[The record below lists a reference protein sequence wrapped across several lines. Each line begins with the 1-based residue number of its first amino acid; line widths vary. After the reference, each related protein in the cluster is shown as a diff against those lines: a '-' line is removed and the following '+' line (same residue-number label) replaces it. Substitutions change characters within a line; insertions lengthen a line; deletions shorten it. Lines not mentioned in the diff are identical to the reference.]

1 MKVLWTLLKFALAAV
16 LIIPV
21 GIIVLATMLGV
32 FGALLGLAIL
42 ALRIAVVG
50 LLIWGAFKLISHL
63 MRGSKPAPAPAPR
76 EIASP
81 SRVDPYYESAM
92 RELDRDVP
100 IR

>member
-1 MKVLWTLLKFALAAV
+1 MKVLWTLLKCALVAV

-42 ALRIAVVG
+42 ALRIAIAG
-50 LLIWGAFKLISHL
+50 LVIWGAFKLISHL
-63 MRGSKPAPAPAPR
+63 VRGSKPAPAPAPR
-76 EIASP
+76 EIAASP
-81 SRVDPYYESAM
+81 RVDPYYESAM